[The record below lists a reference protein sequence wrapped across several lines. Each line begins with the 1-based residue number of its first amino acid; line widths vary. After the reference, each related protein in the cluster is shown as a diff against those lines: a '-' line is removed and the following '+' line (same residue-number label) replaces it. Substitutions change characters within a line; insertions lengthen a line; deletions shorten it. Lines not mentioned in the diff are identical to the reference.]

1 MEKQLRYNKRATTLK
16 KGEHVMESG
25 NSKLHLSDEQVDFL
39 VRLSDMGGS
48 FLIGDYGYRYFS
60 DYFASSKSVWDQGVA
75 YALVDMHL
83 ITVQHEYPLSADISP
98 IKLTP
103 QGVGWV
109 NRHRAQEN
117 KTGTIYKCKVC
128 GSYPSI
134 TVHKDNRWGD
144 EWDAECSNPECRM
157 VPGAVVEI
165 SDFAYSEQE
174 AIEKWN
180 EECGVDSEFDHE
192 KASEPVFEEDVTL
205 EKDLSSLDFLGDT
218 GIAIMSKVNEIIDI
232 TNETMSSISNALI
245 RGMQESN
252 EEFGDKHAE
261 LSARVDVLADS
272 QETTIACLE
281 GILKLLEAMNESY
294 VPDPHRLVFWS
305 FLQRGRL

>member
-134 TVHKDNRWGD
+134 TVHKDNRWGMNGML
-144 EWDAECSNPECRM
+144 S
-157 VPGAVVEI
+157 V
-165 SDFAYSEQE
+165 
-174 AIEKWN
+174 
-180 EECGVDSEFDHE
+180 
-192 KASEPVFEEDVTL
+192 VTL
-205 EKDLSSLDFLGDT
+205 SVGWC
-218 GIAIMSKVNEIIDI
+218 
-232 TNETMSSISNALI
+232 
-245 RGMQESN
+245 
-252 EEFGDKHAE
+252 
-261 LSARVDVLADS
+261 RV
-272 QETTIACLE
+272 
-281 GILKLLEAMNESY
+281 
-294 VPDPHRLVFWS
+294 RW
-305 FLQRGRL
+305 